1 MKTALLVGSTGLIGS
16 YLLNKLLSSEH
27 YEKVTVLVRKP
38 LDVNH
43 PRLKQVV
50 YEFDRPFADKVR
62 ADDVFCCL
70 GTTIRKAGSRQA
82 FRKVDYE
89 YPLQIA
95 NFAHTNGAKR
105 FAIVTAIGSD
115 EKSFFFYNQVKGEV
129 ESELKKIPYES
140 LYIFRPSMLLGIR
153 KEFRLGEDLAKIVM
167 RAIGPV
173 LPANTRAIHASQVA
187 EAMIVSMQNGK
198 SGVHYVDSG
207 AMQNFSVDN
216 NPPMV

>member
-16 YLLNKLLSSEH
+16 YLLNMLLSSEH
-27 YEKVTVLVRKP
+27 YEKVTILVRKT
-38 LDVNH
+38 VGINH
-43 PRLKQVV
+43 PKLNQVL
-50 YEFDRPFADKVR
+50 YEFDRPFVDKVR
-62 ADDVFCCL
+62 ADDVYCCL
-70 GTTIRKAGSRQA
+70 GTTIRKAGSKQA

-95 NFAHTNGAKR
+95 SFAHTNGAKR

-115 EKSFFFYNQVKGEV
+115 EKSFFFYSRVKGEV
-129 ESELKKIPYES
+129 EAELKKIPFNS

-167 RAIGPV
+167 RAAGPV

-187 EAMIVSMQNGK
+187 EAMVVYMQNGK
-198 SGVHYVDSG
+198 AGIQYVDSG
-207 AMQNFSVDN
+207 AMQSFSVDN

>member
-27 YEKVTVLVRKP
+27 YEKVTILVRKA
-38 LDVNH
+38 VGINH
-43 PRLKQVV
+43 PKLEQVL
-50 YEFDRPFADKVR
+50 YEFDRPFVDKVR
-62 ADDVFCCL
+62 ADDVYCCL
-70 GTTIRKAGSRQA
+70 GTTIRKAGSKQA
-82 FRKVDYE
+82 FRKVDYD

-95 NFAHTNGAKR
+95 SFAHANGAKR

-115 EKSFFFYNQVKGEV
+115 EKSFFFYNRVKGEV
-129 ESELKKIPYES
+129 EAELKKIPFNS

-167 RAIGPV
+167 RAAGPV

-187 EAMIVSMQNGK
+187 EAMMVYMQNGK
-198 SGVHYVDSG
+198 AGIQYVDSG
-207 AMQNFSVDN
+207 AMQCFSVDN
-216 NPPMV
+216 NPPVV